1 MDSPTTLLS
10 YVARVAGQQHGATR
24 AVASP
29 EDLHSWEAMDT
40 AGRHMSS
47 TTLDSDAQRRRGSTT
62 VTGPNFYK

>member
-10 YVARVAGQQHGATR
+10 YVARVAGQRHGATR

-29 EDLHSWEAMDT
+29 EDLHSWEAVDT

-47 TTLDSDAQRRRGSTT
+47 TRTHSGGEDRRR
-62 VTGPNFYK
+62 

>member
-10 YVARVAGQQHGATR
+10 YVARVAGQRHGATR